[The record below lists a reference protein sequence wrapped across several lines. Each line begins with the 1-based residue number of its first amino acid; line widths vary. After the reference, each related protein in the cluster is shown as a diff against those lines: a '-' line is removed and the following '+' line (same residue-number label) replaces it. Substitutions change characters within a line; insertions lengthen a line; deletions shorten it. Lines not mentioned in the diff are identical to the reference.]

1 MDSCHTLFTMF
12 KRLIQPFIG
21 TFFITILTLL
31 SWAIAPPA
39 QATGVYQMPPLSDQ
53 TWVVDDANVISR
65 INESKITSELKQL
78 AAETGNEVRFITL
91 HRLDYGET
99 PASFADALMEKWFP
113 DPASRAQKS
122 LLVLD
127 DVTNNAALKVG
138 DAAATLLTDDIANS
152 VVEETLAIP
161 LRQAKYNQALL
172 GVSDRLVAVLS
183 GEPDPGPPAD
193 GASFEIESTFASAE
207 ETEENRGNAT
217 IIVVGFLIA
226 ATIIPMATYY
236 FYQSMGG

>member
-1 MDSCHTLFTMF
+1 LF
-12 KRLIQPFIG
+12 KRLIQPALG
-21 TFFITILTLL
+21 TLFMLILGLFSL
-31 SWAIAPPA
+31 AIAPPA
-39 QATGVYQMPPLSDQ
+39 QATGVYQMPPLSEQ
-53 TWVVDDANVISR
+53 TWVVDDANVLSR
-65 INESKITSELKQL
+65 INQGKITNQLKQL
-78 AAETGNEVRFITL
+78 AADTGQEVRFITI

-99 PASFADALMEKWFP
+99 PASFADALMAKWFP
-113 DPASRAQKS
+113 EPATRAQQS

-138 DAAATLLTDDIANS
+138 DAAATRLTDDIATS
-152 VVEETLAIP
+152 VIEETIAIP
-161 LRQAKYNQALL
+161 LRQASKYNQALL
-172 GVSDRLVAVLS
+172 GASDRLVAVLS
-183 GEPDPGPPAD
+183 GAPDPGPPAD
-193 GASFEIESTFASAE
+193 VSSFEIESTFASAE